1 MQKNKREPFWIC
13 LIVFS
18 LILFYYSITTLE
30 NQKYIQIEDYSQ
42 KVTRLEKMLEND
54 EYLKGLYNENRIL
67 EFSDGSIEIISNPL
81 VGYQLKR
88 VLYKRIFSF
97 LETN

>member
-30 NQKYIQIEDYSQ
+30 NQKYVQIEDFSQ
-42 KVTRLEKMLEND
+42 KVTLLEKMLEND
-54 EYLKGLYNENRIL
+54 EYLKSLYNENRIL

-88 VLYKRIFSF
+88 VLCKCIFSF
-97 LETN
+97 LETH